1 MEGERR
7 GWRRRGSGVEE
18 FRVGISGYMEELPWS
33 AAREREPWFPGER
46 GGDGGEGVMAEPY
59 QSLRRWSGG

>member
-1 MEGERR
+1 M
-7 GWRRRGSGVEE
+7 EE

-59 QSLRRWSGG
+59 QFLRRWSGG